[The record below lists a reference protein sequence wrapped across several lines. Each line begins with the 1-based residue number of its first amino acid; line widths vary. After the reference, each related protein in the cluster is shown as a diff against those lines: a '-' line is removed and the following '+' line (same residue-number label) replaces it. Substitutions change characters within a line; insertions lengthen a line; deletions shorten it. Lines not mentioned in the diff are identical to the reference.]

1 AEVALAADLR
11 GADQTAGFGFPEV
24 SLGILPSAGGMTRLV
39 RMVGVARA
47 KQLILLGGGVDAAR
61 ELALGPGAQGV
72 AASEAEAAALGLAG
86 TLAAQP
92 QLALQVTR
100 TLIDRS
106 ADMPLAASI
115 ELEKLAQGMLS

>member
-1 AEVALAADLR
+1 L
-11 GADQTAGFGFPEV
+11 FGFPEV
-24 SLGILPSAGGMTRLV
+24 SGGTLPRAGGMTRLV

-47 KQLILLGGGVDAAR
+47 KQLILLGERFDAAR
-61 ELALGPGAQGV
+61 ALELGLVAQVV
-72 AASEAEAAALGLAG
+72 AAGEAEAAALGLAG

-106 ADMPLAASI
+106 DDMPLAASI
-115 ELEKLAQGMLS
+115 ELEKLAQGMLSMSSDAYRAE